1 MDTLLGVAGD
11 GFVVLAADAQV
22 ARSILLYKNDMDKIA
37 HLSDNKALAC
47 AGPQSDCVSFTE
59 YISKNMAL
67 YELNNDVKLST
78 KSAATFI
85 RGELAKA
92 LRKGPFQTQILM
104 GGVDKRAAG
113 EGEGKDDASLFWLD
127 YLGTLQKVSY
137 GAHGYG
143 AAFTLS
149 VMDREYVKGL
159 SLDEA
164 LAIIDNCIKE
174 LHTRFLIAQK
184 NFVVKVV
191 TADGIKVVRGPP
203 EQDLGTAGASS
214 EAAAAVPVQG

>member
-1 MDTLLGVAGD
+1 MDTLLGIAGE

-37 HLSDNKALAC
+37 HLADNKALAC

-67 YELNNDVKLST
+67 YELNNDVKLTT
-78 KSAATFI
+78 KAAATFI

-92 LRKGPFQTQILM
+92 LRKGPFQTQLLM
-104 GGVDKRAAG
+104 GGVDKREA
-113 EGEGKDDASLFWLD
+113 GKDEASLFWLD
-127 YLGTLQKVSY
+127 YLGTLQKVPY

-149 VMDREYVKGL
+149 VM
-159 SLDEA
+159 
-164 LAIIDNCIKE
+164 
-174 LHTRFLIAQK
+174 
-184 NFVVKVV
+184 
-191 TADGIKVVRGPP
+191 
-203 EQDLGTAGASS
+203 
-214 EAAAAVPVQG
+214 

>member
-1 MDTLLGVAGD
+1 MDTLLGIAGE

-22 ARSILLYKNDMDKIA
+22 ARSILLYKDTQDKIA
-37 HLSDNKALAC
+37 HLAENKALAC

-59 YISKNMAL
+59 YVSKNMTL
-67 YELNNDVKLST
+67 YELNNDVKLTT
-78 KSAATFI
+78 KAAATFI

-92 LRKGPFQTQILM
+92 LRKGPFQTQLLM
-104 GGVDKRAAG
+104 GGVDKRT
-113 EGEGKDDASLFWLD
+113 EGKDDASLFWLD
-127 YLGTLQKVSY
+127 YLGTMQKVPY

-149 VMDREYVKGL
+149 VMDREYIKGL

-164 LAIIDNCIKE
+164 LSIIEKCINE

-184 NFVVKVV
+184 NFVIKVV
-191 TADGIKVVRGPP
+191 TAEGIKIVRAPP
-203 EQDLGTAGASS
+203 APDLGTA
-214 EAAAAVPVQG
+214 AATAEVAAVPAQG